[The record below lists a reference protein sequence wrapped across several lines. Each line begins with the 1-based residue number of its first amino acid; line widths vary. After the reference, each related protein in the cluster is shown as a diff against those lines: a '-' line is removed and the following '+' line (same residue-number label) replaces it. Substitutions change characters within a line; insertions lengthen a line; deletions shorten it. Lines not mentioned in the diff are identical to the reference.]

1 MKDLLCLNNVID
13 KEVGIIILF
22 LPPIGNV
29 IGLKRNNNEKEVG
42 NMEGSK
48 LYVGNL
54 KYSVN
59 NDKLKELFAAYGEVK
74 SVNIIEGKG
83 FGFIEMSSPEEAK
96 KAKEALNNADFED
109 RPLKID
115 EARPPRPRSEYR
127 RY

>member
-1 MKDLLCLNNVID
+1 MRDLLCLNNVIV
-13 KEVGIIILF
+13 KEVGITILL
-22 LPPIGNV
+22 LPPRRNV

-54 KYSVN
+54 KYAVN
-59 NDKLKELFAAYGEVK
+59 NEKLKELFSAYGEVK

-83 FGFIEMSSPEEAK
+83 FGFVEMSSPEEAK
-96 KAKEALNNADFED
+96 KAKDALNNTDFED

>member
-1 MKDLLCLNNVID
+1 MCLNNVIV
-13 KEVGIIILF
+13 KEVGITILL
-22 LPPIGNV
+22 LPPIRNV

-59 NDKLKELFAAYGEVK
+59 NDKLKELFSAYGEVK

-96 KAKEALNNADFED
+96 KAKDALNNTDFED